1 MALEVG
7 VKAPEF
13 SAESDSGEIVKLS
26 DLRGKVVVLYFYPK
40 DDTPGCTQEAC
51 AFRDLKSRFE
61 EAGAVI
67 YGVSRD
73 DIRSHA
79 KFRDKHGLNFPLLSD
94 PDGQICQA
102 YDVLKEKN
110 MYGRKTIGIE
120 RTTYVIDRDGAIA
133 AVFPKVK
140 VDGHAEEVL
149 AKVREIAG

>member
-13 SAESDSGEIVKLS
+13 SAESDSGETVKLS

-61 EAGAVI
+61 EVGAVI

-73 DIRSHA
+73 DVRSHA

-110 MYGRKTIGIE
+110 MYGRKTLGIE

>member
-13 SAESDSGEIVKLS
+13 SAESDSGEMVKLS

-51 AFRDLKSRFE
+51 AFRDLKARFE

-73 DIRSHA
+73 DVRSHA

-94 PDGQICQA
+94 SEGQICEA

-149 AKVREIAG
+149 AKVREVAG

>member
-73 DIRSHA
+73 DIRSPA

-149 AKVREIAG
+149 AKVREVAG

>member
-149 AKVREIAG
+149 TKVREVAG

>member
-13 SAESDSGEIVKLS
+13 SAESDAGDVVKLS

-73 DIRSHA
+73 DVKSHV

-94 PDGQICQA
+94 PEGAVCQA

-120 RTTYVIDRDGAIA
+120 RTTYVIDRDGTIA

-140 VDGHAEEVL
+140 VDGHADEVL

>member
-13 SAESDSGEIVKLS
+13 AAESDSGEVVKLS
-26 DLRGKVVVLYFYPK
+26 DLRGQVVVLYFYPK
-40 DDTPGCTQEAC
+40 DETPGCTQEAC
-51 AFRDLKSRFE
+51 AFRDLKSRFDE
-61 EAGAVI
+61 VGALI

-73 DIRSHA
+73 DVRSHA
-79 KFRDKHGLNFPLLSD
+79 KFRDKHGLNFPLLAD
-94 PDGQICQA
+94 ADGQICQA

-120 RTTYVIDRDGAIA
+120 RTTYVIDRDGVIA

>member
-1 MALEVG
+1 MALEVA

>member
-13 SAESDSGEIVKLS
+13 SAESDSGEMVKLS

-51 AFRDLKSRFE
+51 AFRDLKARFE

-73 DIRSHA
+73 DVRSHA
-79 KFRDKHGLNFPLLSD
+79 KFRDKHSLNFPLLSD
-94 PDGQICQA
+94 PDGQICEA

-149 AKVREIAG
+149 AKVREVAG

>member
-13 SAESDSGEIVKLS
+13 AAESDSGEVVKLS
-26 DLRGKVVVLYFYPK
+26 DLRGQVVVLYFYPK

-51 AFRDLKSRFE
+51 AFRDLKSRFD
-61 EAGAVI
+61 EAGALV

-73 DIRSHA
+73 DVRSHA
-79 KFRDKHGLNFPLLSD
+79 KFRDKHGLNFPLLAD

-120 RTTYVIDRDGAIA
+120 RTTYVIDRDGVIA

>member
-13 SAESDSGEIVKLS
+13 TAECDSGETVKLS

-73 DIRSHA
+73 DVRSHA
-79 KFRDKHGLNFPLLSD
+79 KFRDKHGLNFPLISD

-110 MYGRKTIGIE
+110 MYGRKTLGIE
-120 RTTYVIDRDGAIA
+120 RTTYVIDADGVIA

>member
-110 MYGRKTIGIE
+110 MYGRKTVGIE

>member
-149 AKVREIAG
+149 AKVREVAG